1 MHKIKFLILV
11 MVLFTS
17 FYSSAQAK
25 IDFSNSDEVHQK
37 MTSLMVRSDNV
48 NLPDS
53 VYQVLVDYAK
63 KNNLSPNS
71 PKRNIYVFKI
81 LLNNGLSVAERLYAC
96 DYFEMTNHDEV
107 PAFVPMELINSI
119 RRRLDNKLNNK
130 KND

>member
-1 MHKIKFLILV
+1 

-17 FYSSAQAK
+17 YYSSGQAK
-25 IDFSNSDEVHQK
+25 IDFSNSEEVHQK
-37 MTSLMVRSDNV
+37 MTSLMIRSDNV

-53 VYQVLVDYAK
+53 VYQVLVEYAK

-81 LLNNGLSVAERLYAC
+81 LLNNGLSIAERLYAC
-96 DYFEMTNHDEV
+96 DYFVMTNHDAI
-107 PAFVPMELINSI
+107 PAFAPMELIDTI
-119 RRRLDNKLNNK
+119 KKRLVDKLNNK